1 MCFKTGRVRTRN
13 ATILEGN
20 YRNLSND
27 NNRHGTE
34 RSKSAK
40 SDFKFYIY
48 VQISLNLSKE
58 KSMNITIFGTNFLI
72 ASTFS

>member
-58 KSMNITIFGTNFLI
+58 KSMNSTIFGTNFLI